1 MRHGNFY
8 SSLIFFLIF
17 FSGCTV
23 TQKTEAQIYQ
33 PEKIK
38 GDAVRLY
45 DKAVEA
51 LQTGQTTEGEVL
63 LKKAVDKDPRYV
75 DAWLSL
81 SGVLGEKKKY
91 AEAVQAFDRAWK
103 LDTVYASYYLLPYS
117 INLAGAGEF
126 AKASDAINRFLS
138 LPKLGDKSV
147 QAARYRSESYQF
159 ALANSAASTRRNYI
173 FNPVNLG
180 DSINSPMAE
189 YYPSCTIDDSVLVF
203 TRRME
208 GIRENFLKSTLI
220 GNGYSKADDIV
231 GSLNAEPSKG
241 AINISQD
248 GEWLLFAG
256 NFPGKGEGNF
266 DIYIS
271 YSIPGGWSEP
281 FNLGPQVNTEF
292 WESGPSLSPDKRDL
306 YFSSTSPDGFGG
318 SDIYVSHFQNNGRF
332 GPAYNLGPTIN
343 TSGDELAPFIHAD
356 NQSLYFTSSGLP
368 GYGGTDLFVARKKTD
383 SSWHT
388 PQNLGYPI
396 NTIDNEGSL
405 FIAAD
410 AVTAYYASD
419 RADSRGSLDIYKFSL
434 PEEVRPLKTLY
445 VKGHVTDAQT
455 GRPLPSL
462 VELSEDS
469 SLRLVNK
476 VQTDETG
483 FYFITLPLGKNYTF
497 TVNRKGYLFYSSRY
511 SLVDKSS
518 DSIYKNDI
526 RLTPLTVNAAITLQN
541 IQFAVNSAVLEPVSI
556 IELKKL
562 LTLMEEN
569 PGMSIQIIGHTDNTG
584 SPASNK
590 ILSENRAK
598 AVAAYLAAE
607 GIHPSRLKWTGMG
620 DTQPL
625 ADNKTEN
632 GQALNRRTE
641 IKITDL
647 K

>member
-1 MRHGNFY
+1 MKQGNYY
-8 SSLIFFLIF
+8 SGLIFFLVF
-17 FSGCTV
+17 FSGCTI
-23 TQKTEAQIYQ
+23 TKKTAAQIYQ
-33 PEKIK
+33 PEKIHR
-38 GDAVRLY
+38 DAVRLY

-51 LQTGQTTEGEVL
+51 LQMGQINDGASL
-63 LKKAVDKDPRYV
+63 LKKAVEKDPLYA

-81 SGVLGEKKKY
+81 SGVYGEKKRY
-91 AEAVQAFDRAWK
+91 TEAIQAFDQAWK
-103 LDTVYASYYLLPYS
+103 IDTLYASYYLLPYS

-126 AKASDAINRFLS
+126 AKASDAVNRFMS
-138 LPKLGDKSV
+138 LPRLGDKSIN
-147 QAARYRSESYQF
+147 AARYRADTYDF
-159 ALANSAASTRRNYI
+159 ALANMTSSNRRNYV

-180 DSINSPMAE
+180 DSINTPMAE

-203 TRRME
+203 TRRLE
-208 GIRENFLKSTLI
+208 GIRENFIKSSLTI
-220 GNGYSKADDIV
+220 NGYNKAKDIA

-248 GEWLLFAG
+248 GDWLLFAG

-266 DIYIS
+266 DIYIA
-271 YSIPGGWSEP
+271 YSTPDGWSEP
-281 FNLGPQVNTEF
+281 FNLGPAVNTEF

-318 SDIYVSHFQNNGRF
+318 SDIYVSHLQNNGRF

-383 SSWHT
+383 SSWYK
-388 PQNLGYPI
+388 PENLGYPI

-410 AVTAYYASD
+410 ALTAYYASD

-434 PEEVRPLKTLY
+434 PDEVRPLKTLY
-445 VKGHVTDAQT
+445 IKGLVTDAQT
-455 GRPLPSL
+455 GKPLPSL

-469 SLRLVNK
+469 SQRLVNK

-483 FYFITLPLGKNYTF
+483 FYFITLPLGKDYTF

-511 SLVDKSS
+511 SLAHKSS
-518 DSIYKNDI
+518 DSIYRNDI
-526 RLTPLTVNAAITLQN
+526 RLTPLKVHAVITLQN
-541 IQFAVNSAVLEPVSI
+541 IQFAVNSATLEPVSI

-562 LTLMEEN
+562 LTVMEEN
-569 PGMSIQIIGHTDNTG
+569 PGMSIQVIGHTDNTG
-584 SPASNK
+584 TPASNK
-590 ILSENRAK
+590 LLSENRAK
-598 AVAAYLAAE
+598 AVAAYLAAA
-607 GIHPSRLKWTGMG
+607 GIHPSRLKWTGLG
-620 DTQPL
+620 DTEPL
-625 ADNKTEN
+625 ADNKTEK
-632 GQALNRRTE
+632 GKALNRRTE
-641 IKITDL
+641 IKVTGL
-647 K
+647 